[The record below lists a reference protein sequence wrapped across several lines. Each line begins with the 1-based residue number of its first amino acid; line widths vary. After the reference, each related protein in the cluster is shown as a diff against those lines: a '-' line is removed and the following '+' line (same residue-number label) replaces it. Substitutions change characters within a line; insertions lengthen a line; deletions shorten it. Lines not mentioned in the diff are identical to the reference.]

1 MKKWILAAAAALSL
15 AACNDKELG
24 PEYTTVAQFG
34 VVERQPEVVTS
45 DDAVRITAPI
55 TSEYGL
61 QQAFLLYW
69 LDGNTDAPVKTQS
82 IPYLETSKAVT
93 FTATIP
99 KQKVGTQVGYQVVA
113 ITPYNVWSWTEPATY
128 QVDAPAAKPDER
140 PEENSGNRQ

>member
-34 VVERQPEVVTS
+34 TVERRPEVVTS
-45 DDAVRITAPI
+45 DDAVQIAVQI

-69 LDGNTDAPVKTQS
+69 LDGNTDAPLKTQS
-82 IPYLETSKAVT
+82 IPYLETTKAVT
-93 FTATIP
+93 FTTTIP

-113 ITPYNVWSWTEPATY
+113 ITPYNVWSWTEPETY
-128 QVDAPAAKPDER
+128 QVEAPAAKPDEH
-140 PEENSGNRQ
+140 PEETSGGQK